1 MARPASEGRAL
12 RCQRCREVID
22 FPGQVHACRPP
33 SATVP
38 ELALATRRTIGSA
51 VLFAVA
57 TTAASALAGAA
68 PLVRGSV
75 AGVSWLTIG
84 TAVVGLIALG
94 SLVGLLVSATV
105 WAVAAHRLSRV
116 HGAPA
121 YGHPGWWGLGIYA
134 VALVASFLIL
144 PAVLRA
150 AGTVGLA
157 AGMWHTLA
165 WMRRRAGPGPEPGE
179 VGDWDTGVWDPQVL
193 AEIERRRGRRPGL

>member
-1 MARPASEGRAL
+1 V

-38 ELALATRRTIGSA
+38 DLALATRRTIGSA
-51 VLFAVA
+51 VLFAA
-57 TTAASALAGAA
+57 STAAASAMAAAA
-68 PLVRGSV
+68 PAVRGSV

-94 SLVGLLVSATV
+94 SLVGLIVSAAV
-105 WAVAAHRLSRV
+105 WAVAAHRLTRV
-116 HGAPA
+116 HGSPA
-121 YGHPGWWGLGIYA
+121 YGHRGFWGLGSYA

-144 PAVLRA
+144 PAALRT
-150 AGTVGLA
+150 AGTIALA

-165 WMRRRAGPGPEPGE
+165 WMRRQAGPGPEPGE
-179 VGDWDTGVWDPQVL
+179 AGDWDAGVWDPQVL
-193 AEIERRRGRRPGL
+193 DEIERRRGRSEQGGWPHR